1 MRQKTNNPAEVFKI
15 FLTDRRSGDL
25 ETVKSTLSAATLR
38 TVENVVESE
47 KVSFDEALNSVARF
61 YGQHYGER
69 LPKTQN
75 EKIGGDV
82 ACVEV
87 ENFST
92 GKFDNFVFLKENG
105 VWKLALDL
113 EVMAVIE
120 DKNILE
126 KFFDYLRTV
135 FSNLFENVKTKS

>member
-1 MRQKTNNPAEVFKI
+1 MRQKPESPTDVFNA
-15 FLTDRRSGDL
+15 FLKARFGGDL
-25 ETVKSTLSAATLR
+25 ETVKSTLSADALKTI
-38 TVENVVESE
+38 ENISE
-47 KVSFDEALNSVARF
+47 AKKVSFGEALNSVGRF
-61 YGQHYGER
+61 YGQHCGER

-75 EKIGGDV
+75 EKIGGGA

-92 GKFDNFVFLKENG
+92 GEFDGFVFLKENG

-113 EVMAVIE
+113 EFVAVIE